1 MLLTPNQRE
10 LLNTHFLGLPAH
22 GVLNK
27 AIKTNLELE
36 PLRPLLKT
44 GLNLEDVAMRNGL
57 KRVLKRTTDV
67 RVWESKQAKQALREF
82 YAELCTKH
90 QTLLSNSA
98 LLNQIKDSKLL
109 EFDHYIV
116 EIKAS
121 TLAERL
127 RQVFWPEMTKG
138 DYGHIATLQRELLSE
153 NKIVLK
159 GFDYQQQFCLDNLRA
174 LGRAIKRHPPLW
186 SIKNTINHEPLLT
199 QMIIAARMMTVFD
212 AFPGHREIVKCND
225 PLISTVALNYLDY
238 FRNETKLCEVLP
250 MSTDARLSFSG
261 KHGLKRLEEFFIDLC
276 KGRTKM
282 VNLSLID
289 VLSKDYCSVTIKRA
303 VESHGFANITEY
315 QAHLFARGKLDF
327 THKANQGALRV
338 DATKNGTSG
347 EVLIGQLLQSTSV
360 EKKLKNYGVPVTVE
374 SQCYVPSL
382 NRRVD
387 FVLGGRMI
395 VEVMMV
401 KTEQM
406 FGDKGV
412 SASRRREAAYIDD
425 SKAYYQTLIA
435 TDIPHLII
443 GAENT
448 VRTRRDA
455 ANQQIL
461 DAIDLYFSRS
471 TLPSILDYEPTYQTA
486 CNYDLVGLTRW
497 LKGTLFYH
505 SGSRLLPS
513 RSEIAAITLPKWESA
528 IVMMTHLGTEQVCQ
542 SANLS
547 FEAHLGR
554 MDNLDLSDSNV
565 RCTILEKHFGHLNYL
580 PKIGCWS
587 SSLNPLKTLYQMQ
600 GLNLAVGD
608 AKKMW
613 VQPQKAPQGHY
624 ESGGRL
630 NLDNIAAAIMALKP
644 VEMGGRVFP
653 TKYQFELESL
663 SGAYSP
669 MKKALAS
676 EDTQARLS
684 ELTGLMTIEQ
694 YVKKAMK
701 IAQEKLQKEG
711 FIVSKKMNS
720 ALTKHFQRQA
730 QLEWKMPPAH
740 RYSRFF

>member
-1 MLLTPNQRE
+1 MLLTPNQRK
-10 LLNTHFLGLPAH
+10 LLNTHFQGLPAH

-27 AIKTNLELE
+27 AIKTNLELV

-44 GLNLEDVAMRNGL
+44 GLNLEDVAIRNGL

-67 RVWESKQAKQALREF
+67 RVWESKHAKQALREF

-98 LLNQIKDSKLL
+98 LLSQIKDSKVL
-109 EFDHYIV
+109 EFDHYLI

-127 RQVFWPEMTKG
+127 KQVFWPESTKG
-138 DYGHIATLQRELLSE
+138 DYGHIAVLQRELLSE

-159 GFDYQQQFCLDNLRA
+159 GFDYQQQFDLDNLRA
-174 LGRAIKRHPPLW
+174 LGRAIKQNPPLW
-186 SIKNTINHEPLLT
+186 SIKNTINYEPLLT
-199 QMIIAARMMTVFD
+199 QMIIAARMMTIFVT
-212 AFPGHREIVKCND
+212 FPSHREIVECND
-225 PLISTVALNYLDY
+225 PLISTVALNYREY

-250 MSTDARLSFSG
+250 VSSDARLSFSG
-261 KHGLKRLEEFFIDLC
+261 KHGLKRLEVFFIELC
-276 KGRTKM
+276 KDRTQM

-289 VLSKDYCSVTIKRA
+289 VLSKDYCSATIKRA

-315 QAHLFARGKLDF
+315 QAHLFARGKLNF
-327 THKANQGALRV
+327 THKANQGALRL
-338 DATKNGTSG
+338 DATKNGTAG

-401 KTEQM
+401 KTEHM
-406 FGDKGV
+406 FGDKGI
-412 SASRRREAAYIDD
+412 ATSRRKEATYIDG
-425 SKAYYQTLIA
+425 SKAYYQALSA
-435 TDIPHLII
+435 SDIPHLII

-448 VRTRRDA
+448 IRTRRDA

-461 DAIDLYFSRS
+461 DAIDLYFNRS
-471 TLPSILDYEPTYQTA
+471 TLSSILAYEPTYQTA
-486 CNYDLVGLTRW
+486 CNYDLVGLTGW
-497 LKGTLFYH
+497 LKDTLFYH

-513 RSEIAAITLPKWESA
+513 RSELAAITLPKWESA
-528 IVMMTHLGTEQVCQ
+528 IVMMTHLGTGQVCQ

-547 FEAHLGR
+547 FESHLSR
-554 MDNLDLSDSNV
+554 MDNLDLSDGTV
-565 RCTILEKHFGHLNYL
+565 RRTILEKHFGHLKYL

-587 SSLNPLKTLYQMQ
+587 SSLNPLKTFYQAQ
-600 GLNLAVGD
+600 GLNLAEED
-608 AKKMW
+608 AKKIW
-613 VQPQKAPQGHY
+613 VQLQKAPRGHY
-624 ESGGRL
+624 ESDGEL
-630 NLDNIAAAIMALKP
+630 NLYNIATAIRELKP
-644 VEMGGRVFP
+644 FKMGSCVFP

-663 SGAYSP
+663 SGAYGP
-669 MKKALAS
+669 MQKALAS
-676 EDTQARLS
+676 KDTQTQLS

-694 YVKKAMK
+694 YVKKAMT
-701 IAQEKLQKEG
+701 IAQANLEQAG
-711 FIVSKKMNS
+711 FIVSKKKAS

-730 QLEWKMPPAH
+730 QLEWKILPAH